1 MSDQAVDIQ
10 AELSLARA
18 EAASGEC
25 PYAELMATYV
35 ELGELLES
43 DLPDDELIEGSAD
56 LAAQLVAL
64 DAEVVQSSDQRW
76 AVWMTRNT
84 AMGGDVEQ

>member
-1 MSDQAVDIQ
+1 MSEPIPID

-18 EAASGEC
+18 EARSGEC

-43 DLPDDELIEGSAD
+43 HRPDDELIDVGAD
-56 LAAQLVAL
+56 LAARLVAL
-64 DAEVVQSSDQRW
+64 DVEMVRWSDQRW
-76 AVWMTRNT
+76 AVWMTKNT
-84 AMGGDVEQ
+84 TLGGEQ